1 MEAYL
6 VIWDL
11 YFFIRPNCEFKLT
24 SKSVFVCDTLRVSAR
39 LLPAVWSVF
48 LPLAKSPIKKPS
60 KKSTLFWFNFSDK
73 FSKGFGPS
81 VAKLGYFWK
90 GMNINQSSDIKQI
103 FRFHHNISCFCV
115 LAGRRGKFE
124 QKREICKLR
133 RNNVKQLTFHW
144 GKEENFTEA
153 KKERLC
159 DGNGLKWIVSGVFE
173 WALNKAP
180 VNLCLLLHY
189 VTLQPR

>member
-103 FRFHHNISCFCV
+103 FRFHHNISVFV
-115 LAGRRGKFE
+115 SSRVDEEKLSKGGKFVSFGE
-124 QKREICKLR
+124 TMS
-133 RNNVKQLTFHW
+133 KQLTFHW
-144 GKEENFTEA
+144 GKEETS
-153 KKERLC
+153 KKPKKKRYRWKQFEMDC
-159 DGNGLKWIVSGVFE
+159 FWCIPVSFE
-173 WALNKAP
+173 
-180 VNLCLLLHY
+180 
-189 VTLQPR
+189 